1 MRAAP
6 RIAGRLA
13 ALMLFA
19 AGCANAPQ
27 ADPHAGPVAAAPVRA
42 EPWAFEG
49 KAGKLY
55 VTPHYWVFSTIEGDD
70 VGLALAQVMEG
81 ARDQYLRVMPSA
93 VPAADRPMQCYV
105 FQYRNEWAAYTK
117 QNAGADATVYLQIS
131 RGGYTV
137 GDVFVSYFIGDGA
150 TYSVAAHE
158 GWHQFVSRHCKQRVP
173 PFMEEGLACWFE
185 AVRWDPVW
193 RLPRWDVAHNNNRLR
208 GLREAIEEDRL
219 IPLPQLAVMHAGQI
233 VSQPF
238 ARIEGFYAQN
248 WGFARFLW
256 EGENGRYRPAL
267 QQMMADSVAGR
278 LYPPSTADAAE
289 AGEVEQPDVPP
300 VPGGIGANWD
310 PAAAR
315 PMLERYLGT
324 DLETLDAQYRKY
336 LRKIAFTGVSPR
348 RMGPG

>member
-6 RIAGRLA
+6 RTAVLLVALA
-13 ALMLFA
+13 LLAV
-19 AGCANAPQ
+19 AGCAASNPP
-27 ADPHAGPVAAAPVRA
+27 DPRAGPTTAAPVRA
-42 EPWAFEG
+42 EPWAFDG
-49 KAGKLY
+49 KPGKLFL
-55 VTPHYWVFSTIEGDD
+55 TPHYWVFTTIEGDD
-70 VGLALAQVMEG
+70 VGAALSQVMEG
-81 ARDQYLRVMPSA
+81 ARAQYLQVMPAA
-93 VPAADRPMQCYV
+93 VASDRPMECYV
-105 FQYRNEWAAYTK
+105 FQYRNEWAAYTQ

-173 PFMEEGLACWFE
+173 PFLEEGLACWFE
-185 AVRWDPVW
+185 AVRWDPVR

-208 GLREAIEEDRL
+208 GLREAIEENRL

-256 EGENGRYRPAL
+256 EGEGGRYRPAL
-267 QQMMADSVAGR
+267 QQMLGDAVAGQ
-278 LYPPSTADAAE
+278 LYPPSAPKTDE
-289 AGEVEQPDVPP
+289 AGDFAGPPDPP
-300 VPGGIGANWD
+300 VPGGIGAAWD
-310 PAAAR
+310 PSAAR
-315 PMLERYLGT
+315 PTLERYLGA
-324 DLETLDAQYRKY
+324 DLETIDAQYRKY
-336 LRKIAFTGVSPR
+336 LRKIAFAGYVPPH
-348 RMGPG
+348 MGPG